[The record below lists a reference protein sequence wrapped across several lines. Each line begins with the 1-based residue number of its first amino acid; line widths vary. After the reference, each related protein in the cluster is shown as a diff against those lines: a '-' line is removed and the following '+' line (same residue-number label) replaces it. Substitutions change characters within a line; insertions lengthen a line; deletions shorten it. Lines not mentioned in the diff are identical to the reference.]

1 MDFLPGRELKT
12 KNTRQR
18 HTRWVHGFPSRQ
30 LLGLVPF
37 PYSSKPSIVMPRCR
51 GRPLEFTF
59 AQSPVF
65 CRSGPFF
72 VSKKQKT
79 TNNKRHLA
87 VPMEFPPG
95 SFWGWSLFRTVQNQV
110 HTPLSRET
118 LGIYL
123 CTVTSWA
130 GPFSVQFKTKYHAPL
145 SRGTLGI
152 YLCTVTSFSK
162 VWPFFY
168 KETSTTAALWLCR
181 STLMRTTRISLWSR
195 LTL

>member
-1 MDFLPGRELKT
+1 MKGGGSRAENQEHSPATYSLGAWISFPAAFGAGPFPVQFKT
-12 KNTRQR
+12 K
-18 HTRWVHGFPSRQ
+18 
-30 LLGLVPF
+30 
-37 PYSSKPSIVMPRCR
+37 YSLSRCR

-79 TNNKRHLA
+79 TDNKRHLA

-130 GPFSVQFKTKYHAPL
+130 GPFSVQFKTKYSHAPL